1 MAIATLGLAMLAG
14 LLSIL
19 SPCVLP
25 LLPVVLGAAA
35 SEHRFGP
42 LALAGGLAVSFTAI
56 GLFVATIGFAIGL
69 DGEFFR
75 ALSAVLLITVGAVLL
90 APALQ
95 ARLAVAA
102 GPLGNWTERQ
112 FGGGPATGL
121 AGQFGVGA
129 LLGAVWV
136 PCVGPTIG
144 AASLLAAQGENLGEV
159 AATMLLFGFG
169 AGVPLALLG
178 FLSREVLMG
187 WRERMSAAGRAL
199 KLALGAILIG
209 TGFLILSGFDKQI
222 EAALL
227 EAAPEWLLDLT
238 TRF

>member
-1 MAIATLGLAMLAG
+1 MTVGVLGLAFLAG
-14 LLSIL
+14 LLSVL

-35 SEHRFGP
+35 SEHRLGP
-42 LALAGGLAVSFTAI
+42 VALAAGLAVSFTVI
-56 GLFVATIGFAIGL
+56 GLFVATLGFAIGL

-75 ALSAVLLITVGAVLL
+75 ALSAILLIAVGAVLL

-102 GPLGNWTERQ
+102 GPLGNWTEQQ
-112 FGGGPATGL
+112 FGAHSATGL

-144 AASLLAAQGENLGEV
+144 AALLLAAQGENLGEV
-159 AATMLLFGFG
+159 ALTMLLFGLG
-169 AGVPLALLG
+169 AGIPLALLG

-199 KLALGAILIG
+199 KLTLGAILIAA
-209 TGFLILSGFDKQI
+209 GFLILSGLDKQI
-222 EAALL
+222 EAALV
-227 EAAPEWLLDLT
+227 EASPEWLLDLT

>member
-1 MAIATLGLAMLAG
+1 MTIGVLGLALLAG
-14 LLSIL
+14 VLSIL

-25 LLPVVLGAAA
+25 LLPIVLGAAA

-56 GLFVATIGFAIGL
+56 GLFVATLGFAIGL
-69 DGEFFR
+69 DGDFFR
-75 ALSAVLLITVGAVLL
+75 AVSAVLLIAVGAVLL

-95 ARLAVAA
+95 TRLAVAA
-102 GPLGNWTERQ
+102 GPVGNWTERQ

-159 AATMLLFGFG
+159 ALTMFVFGIG
-169 AGVPLALLG
+169 AAAPLALLG
-178 FLSREVLMG
+178 FLSREVLLG
-187 WRERMSAAGRAL
+187 WRARMAAAGKVL
-199 KLALGAILIG
+199 KLTLGAILIA
-209 TGFLILSGFDKQI
+209 TGSLILSGFDKRI
-222 EAALL
+222 EAALVG
-227 EAAPEWLLDLT
+227 ASPDWLLDLT